1 MSKQPIDLTGSPSY
15 FCISQQQ
22 MAEAHTLA
30 FENQDSAPQIQAS
43 LAVLEEQL
51 NRNQQAALAFVLIE
65 KLLQSAS

>member
-22 MAEAHTLA
+22 MTDAYTLA
-30 FENQDSAPQIQAS
+30 FEDQGSASQIQT
-43 LAVLEEQL
+43 VLDMLERQL
-51 NRNQQAALAFVLIE
+51 DRNQQAALAFVLID